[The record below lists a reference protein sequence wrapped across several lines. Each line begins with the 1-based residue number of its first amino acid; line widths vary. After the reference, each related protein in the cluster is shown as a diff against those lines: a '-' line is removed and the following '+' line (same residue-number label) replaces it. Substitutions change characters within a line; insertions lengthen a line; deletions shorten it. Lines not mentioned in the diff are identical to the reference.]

1 VPAAAQIRTIQ
12 AKGDFSSMNE
22 SATHSAIETVIRQS
36 YGQIIAYLAAR
47 SGDVAGAEDALS
59 DAFLAALRRW
69 PVDGVPDK
77 PEAWLLRAA
86 RNRLIDSARHD
97 QVRLRSSEYLQQIA
111 EEAQTMATTL
121 DSFPDERLKLLF
133 VCAHP
138 AIDVAARTPLM
149 LQTVLGIDAARI
161 ASAFLIS
168 PKAMSQRL
176 VRAKT
181 KIRDAA
187 IPFRVPEP
195 QEWSERFSFV
205 LDATYA
211 AYTAGWESGS
221 DSSSTHGALAEE
233 AIVLGRVLVSLMPS
247 EPEAHGLLA
256 LMLHCQA
263 RRKARHTTEGF
274 YIPLDRQD
282 TSRWSWP
289 LMQEAEEHLRLA
301 ASFNCMGRF
310 QLEAAIQSVHARRAV
325 TRETDWQAI
334 ALLYEGLVRIAPLI
348 GSLVGRAVALAQ
360 AGDPAAGLGA
370 LDAIPPGRIATYQPY
385 WAARGHLLHLLHRND
400 EARKAWEYA
409 AGLTDDPALRRYL
422 TERIIELADGCR

>member
-1 VPAAAQIRTIQ
+1 
-12 AKGDFSSMNE
+12 MNE
-22 SATHSAIETVIRQS
+22 SATEAAIETVVRQS

-47 SGDVAGAEDALS
+47 SGDVSGVEDALS

-77 PEAWLLRAA
+77 PVAWLLRAA
-86 RNRLIDSARHD
+86 RNWLIDSARHH

-138 AIDVAARTPLM
+138 AIDVAARTPMM

-181 KIRDAA
+181 KIREAS

-195 QEWSERFSFV
+195 QEWSERLSFV
-205 LDATYA
+205 LDAIYA
-211 AYTAGWESGS
+211 AYTTGWENGS
-221 DSSSTHGALAEE
+221 DSGATYGALAEE
-233 AIVLGRVLVSLMPS
+233 AIALGRVTVSLMPS

-263 RRKARHTTEGF
+263 RRAARHGTDGRF
-274 YIPLDRQD
+274 IPLDRQD
-282 TSRWSWP
+282 TGLWSGA
-289 LMQEAEEHLRLA
+289 LITEAEEHLHLA
-301 ASFNCMGRF
+301 AGFRRMGRF

-325 TRETDWQAI
+325 TGETDWQAI
-334 ALLYEGLVRIAPLI
+334 ALLYEGLVRIAPRI
-348 GSLVGRAVALAQ
+348 GSVVGRAVALAQ

-370 LDAIPPGRIATYQPY
+370 LDDIAADRIASYQPY
-385 WAARGHLLHLLHRND
+385 WAARGHLLYSLGKTKD
-400 EARKAWEYA
+400 ACKAWQRA
-409 AGLTDDPALRRYL
+409 IGLTDDPALRQYL
-422 TERIIELADGCR
+422 TERIAELSSR

>member
-1 VPAAAQIRTIQ
+1 MIQ
-12 AKGDFSSMNE
+12 AKGDSSSMNE

-36 YGQIIAYLAAR
+36 YGQIVAYLAAR

-77 PEAWLLRAA
+77 PEAWLFRAA

-205 LDATYA
+205 LDAIYA

-221 DSSSTHGALAEE
+221 DSSSTHGALAQD
-233 AIVLGRVLVSLMPS
+233 AIVLGLGRVNSSPPGAKAPAPV
-247 EPEAHGLLA
+247 A
-256 LMLHCQA
+256 LSTHSPA
-263 RRKARHTTEGF
+263 APKTPF
-274 YIPLDRQD
+274 
-282 TSRWSWP
+282 TSRRPFPPAFS
-289 LMQEAEEHLRLA
+289 H
-301 ASFNCMGRF
+301 
-310 QLEAAIQSVHARRAV
+310 V
-325 TRETDWQAI
+325 T
-334 ALLYEGLVRIAPLI
+334 
-348 GSLVGRAVALAQ
+348 
-360 AGDPAAGLGA
+360 
-370 LDAIPPGRIATYQPY
+370 QP
-385 WAARGHLLHLLHRND
+385 
-400 EARKAWEYA
+400 
-409 AGLTDDPALRRYL
+409 
-422 TERIIELADGCR
+422 

>member
-1 VPAAAQIRTIQ
+1 
-12 AKGDFSSMNE
+12 MNE
-22 SATHSAIETVIRQS
+22 SATHSAIETVVRQS

-86 RNRLIDSARHD
+86 RNRQIDSVRRD

-111 EEAQTMATTL
+111 EEEQTMATTI

-161 ASAFLIS
+161 ASAFLVA

-181 KIRDAA
+181 KIRDAT

-195 QEWSERFSFV
+195 QEWSERLAFV
-205 LDATYA
+205 LDAIYA
-211 AYTAGWESGS
+211 AYTTGWESGS

-233 AIVLGRVLVSLMPS
+233 AIVLGRVLLTLVPS
-247 EPEAHGLLA
+247 EPETHGLLA
-256 LMLHCQA
+256 LMLNCQA
-263 RRKARHTTEGF
+263 RRKARHSSEGRF
-274 YIPLDRQD
+274 IPLDRQD
-282 TSRWSWP
+282 TDQWSRP
-289 LMQEAEEHLRLA
+289 LMEEAEEHLRLA
-301 ASFNCMGRF
+301 AAFDRMGRF

-325 TRETDWQAI
+325 TGETDWQAI
-334 ALLYEGLVRIAPLI
+334 ALLYEGLVRVAPGI
-348 GSLVGRAVALAQ
+348 GALVGRAVALGQ
-360 AGDPAAGLGA
+360 AGDPVTGLTA
-370 LDAIPPGRIATYQPY
+370 LDDISPDRIASYQPY
-385 WAARGHLLHLLHRND
+385 WAARGHLLHLLGKSSD
-400 EARKAWEYA
+400 AREVWQRAV
-409 AGLTDDPALRRYL
+409 GLTDDPALRQYL
-422 TERIIELADGCR
+422 MGRIGGSASL